1 MSLFGNIVKFVASPI
16 TAPMKAIASAVGEIP
31 IIGTPLKAVVNLG
44 CAPTNLVESIASGER
59 LDHAVIDN
67 IKSQVKDIKTV
78 APYAK
83 MVVSLVPG
91 VGTAVSAAISA
102 GAALAEG
109 QSITDALIEG
119 VKGAIP
125 GGAIA
130 QSAFNVAS
138 GVVSGKSIKDIGI
151 SALPISDGQRKALT
165 TVVSLT
171 SDLANGRS
179 IKDITINALP
189 IDEDQKKTLNVAAT
203 FATDIVSGQNVIKS
217 IIANAQSQLPNDI
230 NTAINIGTAMAF
242 GQNMQRNAGIPVGSP
257 LTGITV
263 NGQPAQADVQILFA
277 SANAGA
283 DSAIAGQRMQSD
295 YAAYMLSKA
304 AQGAA
309 AQDAAISGSKMQA
322 DYAAYMRAKP
332 SEITKIY
339 GMKIA
344 KANPILNAGFNLL
357 TGTKVTDEN
366 NLHGYCSAIGMMSY
380 RSTPADIEKFL
391 STIPLIEQTGFNIGC
406 AAIIG
411 LPKIKITGD
420 NLADFGTVVATG
432 LNNATI
438 VEKISA
444 VNVVGVN
451 PVVANSIIT
460 VSSMNQIG
468 WFHRL
473 LIKLHIV
480 SN

>member
-1 MSLFGNIVKFVASPI
+1 MSLFGDIIKFVASPV
-16 TAPMKAIASAVGEIP
+16 TAPMKAISSVVGEIP

-44 CAPTNLVESIASGER
+44 MAPTNLVESIASGER

-125 GGAIA
+125 GGQIA

-151 SALPISDGQRKALT
+151 NAIPISDSQRKALT

-171 SDLANGRS
+171 SDLANGKP
-179 IKDITINALP
+179 IKDIAINALP
-189 IDEDQKKTLNVAAT
+189 ISDDQKKTLNIAAT
-203 FATDIVSGQNVIKS
+203 FTTDIVKGQNVIKT
-217 IIANAQSQLPNDI
+217 IIATAQTQLPNDI
-230 NTAINIGTAMAF
+230 NTAINIGTAVAF
-242 GQNMQRNAGIPVGSP
+242 GQNMQRNAGIPVGSS

-263 NGQPAQADVQILFA
+263 NGQPADAAVQILFA
-277 SANAGA
+277 GA
-283 DSAIAGQRMQSD
+283 DSGIGSASAGQKMQSD
-295 YAAYMLSKA
+295 YAAYMLAKA

-309 AQDAAISGSKMQA
+309 AQGAAVSGSKMQA

-332 SEITKIY
+332 SEITIVY
-339 GMKIA
+339 GLKIA
-344 KANPILNAGFNLL
+344 KASPILNAGFVLL
-357 TGTKVTDEN
+357 TGRKATDEN
-366 NLHGYCSAIGMMSY
+366 NLRGYCSAIGMMSY
-380 RSTPADIEKFL
+380 KSTPADIEKFL
-391 STIPLIEQTGFNIGC
+391 STVPLVERTGFNIGC

-411 LPKIKITGD
+411 LSKIKITGD
-420 NLADFGTVVATG
+420 NLVDFGTAVATG
-432 LNNATI
+432 LNNSTI
-438 VEKISA
+438 TEKIGV
-444 VNVVGVN
+444 VNVVGNN
-451 PVVANSIIT
+451 PVVAESIIT
-460 VSSMNQIG
+460 VSKIKQLG
-468 WFHRL
+468 WFHKL

-480 SN
+480 DN